1 MWWTEDRYFL
11 PWIFILSGAAGTCI
25 VVAVIELYM
34 YTYLFNFSGED
45 SVIDFDWCMVEDIY
59 FCQ

>member
-1 MWWTEDRYFL
+1 MQSVMNRRQ
-11 PWIFILSGAAGTCI
+11 IFFALDHVVEHKTTGTCI

-45 SVIDFDWCMVEDIY
+45 SVKDFD
-59 FCQ
+59 